1 MLKSVERLYLNTQET
16 KICHRI
22 GRPVIM
28 NFFPFSVI
36 RVDKLG
42 EKDTLS
48 LEMVYCQANTELIFT
63 AFSKIF
69 GFNACSC
76 LQYVC

>member
-16 KICHRI
+16 KIFHRI
-22 GRPVIM
+22 CRPVIKK
-28 NFFPFSVI
+28 FFPFSGI
-36 RVDKLG
+36 RVDKLR

-48 LEMVYCQANTELIFT
+48 LEVVYCQANTELIFT

-69 GFNACSC
+69 AFNACSC
-76 LQYVC
+76 L